1 MNKARQAEQPLGPI
15 MLDVAGLELLAED
28 RELLEHPLVGGLILF
43 TRNYQDREQL
53 AALCAALRQ
62 IRPELLIAVDY
73 EGGRVQRFREGFTRI
88 PAMRRIGDLYDAS
101 PAAAHELAQTCGWMI
116 ASELREFDVDLS
128 FAPVLDLDGGVSE
141 IIGDRAFHSDAEA
154 SITLAKAFMQGQYAA
169 GMASTGKHFPGHG
182 QVAPDSH
189 KELPVDERSEAE
201 LQRDIQ
207 PFTALIEA
215 GLPSVMMAH
224 IRFPAIDEMPASLSS
239 RWVRH
244 ILREQIGFDGAVF
257 TDDLSM
263 GGAAVMGSHAERAQ
277 RALEAGCDMLP
288 VCNDREG
295 VVQILDQLPQSV
307 DTRSAG
313 RLARLRAN
321 AHNQPQALQGS
332 PAWQQARQTLEAFNQ
347 QA

>member
-1 MNKARQAEQPLGPI
+1 MNKPRLLGPV
-15 MLDVAGLELLAED
+15 MLDVEGLTLTPED
-28 RELLEHPLVGGLILF
+28 RELLMHPLVGGLILF
-43 TRNYQDREQL
+43 TRNYEGRGQL
-53 AALCAALRQ
+53 AALCTEIRDLRPD
-62 IRPELLIAVDY
+62 ILLAVDY

-88 PAMRRIGDLYDAS
+88 PAMRRLGVIYDDA
-101 PAAAHELAQTCGWMI
+101 PEKALNMAQTCGWMI
-116 ASELREFDVDLS
+116 ATELREFDIDLS

-141 IIGDRAFHSDAEA
+141 IIGDRAFHSDSNSAVE
-154 SITLAKAFMQGQYAA
+154 LAKAFMQGQYAA

-189 KELPVDERSEAE
+189 KELPIDERTEAE
-201 LQRDIQ
+201 IQRDIQ
-207 PFTALIEA
+207 PFRALIEA

-224 IRFPAIDEMPASLSS
+224 IRFPAVDDLPASLSS

-244 ILREQIGFDGAVF
+244 ILREDIGFEGAVF

-263 GGAAVMGSHAERAQ
+263 GGAAVMGSYVERAH

-288 VCNDREG
+288 VCNDRSG
-295 VVQILDQLPQSV
+295 VIQILDQLPQSV
-307 DTRSAG
+307 DSQSAG

-321 AHNQPQALQGS
+321 THNQPKALQS
-332 PAWQQARQTLEAFNQ
+332 SSEWQEARQTLDHFNQ